1 MLNPTIKLSRQ
12 QLYDEIWQVSVAG
25 VARKYNLNYSKLI
38 GKCKECNIPF
48 PPSGYWT
55 RKNMGKDVSN
65 EVVDLP
71 ESDIVEVEL
80 VLKGAT
86 IEKKKVEKK
95 DVQPVEN
102 ENLDEKEMAQEVAF
116 LEREV
121 EKILAGQ
128 EVERKVATESEA
140 CINILTFLD
149 EQERI
154 KVIEVANK
162 LVVNTEK
169 RLHPQLVKY
178 EKTITEWKKQEK
190 EAQSKRG
197 YNSRYNKPSNEPD
210 FFNEISPESQPRVM
224 QILDAVF
231 DAVETLGGKVNNDLS
246 MEVKSELVKIRIA
259 EGQDKIKHE
268 LTKQEARALVE
279 YNDKIKSN
287 KWASKPQIR
296 KYDYVYNG
304 KLRVIFGDGDYIR
317 DNASE
322 KLEDRLG
329 DILFRIYE
337 KSEALRIER
346 ERREEEYR
354 KIQEES
360 RRKEEARKQKYDE
373 IKRTKEL
380 INQAEDYRI
389 ACEIR
394 KYIQAVTQVKN
405 MDADTAEWIEWAKKK
420 ADWYD
425 PTIAAT
431 DEYLGKRE
439 HWKSKEEKDL
449 DKMNENRY
457 GGYVW

>member
-55 RKNMGKDVSN
+55 RKNMEKDVSN

-80 VLKGAT
+80 VLKGVT
-86 IEKKKVEKK
+86 IERKKVEKK
-95 DVQPVEN
+95 DAQP
-102 ENLDEKEMAQEVAF
+102 
-116 LEREV
+116 V
-121 EKILAGQ
+121 EKILIGQ
-128 EVERKVATESEA
+128 EVERKVTTESEA
-140 CINILTFLD
+140 CVNILNFLD

-169 RLHPQLVKY
+169 RLHLQLIKY
-178 EKTITEWKKQEK
+178 KNSIIEWKKKEK
-190 EAQSKRG
+190 EVQSKRG
-197 YNSRYNKPSNEPD
+197 YNSRYNKPTNESD
-210 FFNEISPESQPRVM
+210 FFNEISSESQPRAM
-224 QILDAVF
+224 RILDAVF

-246 MEVKSELVKIRIA
+246 MEVKSELVRIRIA

-268 LTKQEARALVE
+268 LTKQEARELVE
-279 YNDKIKSN
+279 YNDKVKVN
-287 KWASKPQIR
+287 KWVLKPQIR

-304 KLRVIFGDGDYIR
+304 KLRIIFGDGDYIR

-354 KIQEES
+354 KMQEES
-360 RRKEEARKQKYDE
+360 RRKEEARKRKDDE
-373 IKRTKEL
+373 IERTKEL

-394 KYIQAVTQVKN
+394 KYISAVAQKKN
-405 MDADTAEWIEWAKKK
+405 IDTDTADWIEWAKKK

-425 PTIAAT
+425 PIIAAT
-431 DEYLGKRE
+431 DECFGKRE

-449 DKMNENRY
+449 DKVNGKHY
-457 GGYVW
+457 GGYMW